1 MRAVTFSE
9 YGGPDVLVVGEV
21 DTPEPGA
28 GQVRIAVRAVGVNP
42 MDIKIRNGDLQQ
54 VMPLRFPAQPGSE
67 VSGVVDAVGPGVGR
81 LAVGDEVLAL
91 TDGGAYAEYA
101 LASLALPKPA
111 SLSWEEGAALP
122 VVAGTA
128 YRCLG
133 EVDLEAGQTLLVHGA
148 AGSVGSAAV
157 QLAHGRDLILVGT
170 ARPDDLDYVRGLGA
184 TAVAYGDGWVDR
196 VREAAPQG
204 VDAVLDTSGAGVLRD
219 SVALVGG
226 TEHVVTIADAGAQQ
240 VGVRFSAGDPDDKS
254 PGALP
259 ELIDLA
265 GRGRLRIRVWRGFP
279 LAEAADAQ
287 RAVEDHSARG
297 KVVLVP

>member
-9 YGGPDVLVVGEV
+9 YGGPDVLRMGEV

-28 GQVRIAVRAVGVNP
+28 GQVRVAVRAVGVNP
-42 MDIKIRNGDLQQ
+42 IDVKIRNGDLRQM
-54 VMPLRFPAQPGSE
+54 MPLRFPAEPGSE
-67 VSGVVDAVGPGVGR
+67 ISGVVDAVGPGVGR

-133 EVDLEAGQTLLVHGA
+133 EMDLRPGATLLVHGA
-148 AGSVGSAAV
+148 AGSVGSVAV
-157 QLAHGRDLILVGT
+157 QLARARGLTVIGT
-170 ARPDDLDYVRGLGA
+170 ARPDDLDHVRGLGA
-184 TAVAYGDGWVDR
+184 TAVPYGDGWVDR
-196 VREAAPQG
+196 VEAAAPQG
-204 VDAVLDTSGAGVLRD
+204 VDAVLDTSGAGVLPE

-226 TEHVVTIADAGAQQ
+226 TEHVLTIADAGAQQ

-265 GRGRLRIRVWRGFP
+265 GTGRLRVRVWRSFP
-279 LAEAADAQ
+279 LAAAADAQ
-287 RAVEDHSARG
+287 RAIEDHDARG